1 MIALDSSALVAILR
15 MEPDAR
21 EFLRALVNA
30 PEKVMSSVNLLE
42 TSLVLVRATGDASI
56 WEPLDVFVEEL
67 EVEIVAFDSDQAS
80 IAREAFLRFG
90 KGRHPARLNF
100 GDCAAY
106 ALAKS
111 RKAPL
116 LFKGGDFLKTDI
128 AAALG

>member
-1 MIALDSSALVAILR
+1 
-15 MEPDAR
+15 
-21 EFLRALVNA
+21 
-30 PEKVMSSVNLLE
+30 MSSVNLLE